1 MESNPRRRRCRE
13 IVRAASLARDR
24 SSAPGSTFGRS
35 AVWLNRVVATSLQ
48 SPSTTTA
55 TTMMRT
61 TMTTMITGSEC
72 RRATSHDFVERARAL
87 VYTHSRVRSN
97 SFHTDAALWSIGRN
111 SREISAGR
119 RTQTKGKR
127 VQVQDELKRTGLFV
141 RNSPLPARIPL
152 RASGAEEKL
161 QPSARPLNAIT
172 TRRDFWPRGSIALPK

>member
-97 SFHTDAALWSIGRN
+97 SFHTDAALIDRSKQ
-111 SREISAGR
+111 SRDFRREKDADKGQEGAGAGR
-119 RTQTKGKR
+119 IEENGTVRPELTSSCADSAASFGCRRKVAAFRATFKRDYYEKGLLAAR
-127 VQVQDELKRTGLFV
+127 LDR
-141 RNSPLPARIPL
+141 PA
-152 RASGAEEKL
+152 
-161 QPSARPLNAIT
+161 
-172 TRRDFWPRGSIALPK
+172 